1 MELIKGT
8 CFFCAN
14 SKVVSDFESV
24 HSTIITLFSGKI
36 KEDKLINLKPPKVC
50 PLCYH
55 SFVLMKRTHDDILH
69 SSSAEKVH
77 ENCHLCGNSEDVI
90 NVSKW
95 THFKSIIGRDFPC
108 SNDEII
114 SNVCSDCLYYLE
126 TKSTVKEKL
135 ISEYP
140 ILKQESIVSQF
151 EVLGNSTPTRRTRTK
166 AERKSPIDI
175 VDLTVVEPV
184 PSDNMK
190 FKPLKTDRHLRR
202 SKTVNTDP
210 KLLNQ
215 VLIIKLPNQSLED
228 VPKLVRKSITPK
240 RVRFRD
246 EHEHIIDKYN
256 SPSLYTDKENA
267 YKETEELVEY
277 EIKTTPRRSRYRGM
291 DDSESSPDSLDPRKK
306 SFFKIKLM
314 KKKPKSIIAKPFKPV
329 TKEPV
334 EKYNDAIE
342 KQKNTIGKRKI
353 GAQKHKENMQDLVN
367 SVCKYNLVVNLERM
381 NYSEINSVAPSEL
394 PIDELDPLRIDSWEE
409 TLSADVNYES
419 NKQSVKTKTSISK
432 TRSKRSVRFAEEK
445 VKEVVETN
453 GRVGSKNGKKDQ
465 APKEKVKVITSSN
478 RRTSK
483 RNSIITVSSED
494 DFKAE
499 DIKKPRA
506 LRKRRNTVSIE
517 ESNTT
522 APVKA
527 KKSVNG
533 TVDKKSAIQAKEIKK
548 PLRKRRSSIYIKD
561 VNTTEENNVEEAVN
575 GSEETELNSDTVG
588 TTTANTNPTEES
600 NIKEGINGS
609 EEKESDVEIRAADS
623 SETENTEKVDTET
636 QEEDSREV
644 EIVSDSDVAVID
656 AGEKVVEENSEKC
669 DEIKDASSDREDK
682 SENGSLSKEDE
693 NVQNE
698 SLDTADEKVDDNDL
712 EKDEVNEIESAAK
725 GNEKMDTETLDKED
739 STENENVDKCDRQN
753 SENTDEEDPINLDLS
768 DTDQTTENEVSRKED
783 ETVEMESEKE
793 VTDQD
798 ENKNDNEIS
807 DKDDS
812 KILDESSAIEDNT
825 VEENMTNCEKEND
838 NVGNESP
845 EQERDQ
851 TEMENFDEVEDKEDQ
866 TENENPVSV
875 EDKEERTEDEEVT
888 TADEVNTAD
897 EETTADEVDTADSS
911 QLEENTETEE
921 KDSQDVSIEQNGENT
936 EEDLSQDI
944 EENDLEEMEE
954 ENSRNKDV
962 TEQQEIEA
970 NGEIDNGETDNGETD
985 NGETDNGEADNEEN
999 LDESKNED
1007 LEFSMSEADSKSIE
1021 ATLAAF
1027 EGMSYA
1033 GNEDSEIVNLDT
1045 SCEMQ
1050 NNEVAGEKRKR
1061 GDSEDSLSDQS
1072 SPDTKRKKV
1081 TFNEDLD
1088 ENV

>member
-95 THFKSIIGRDFPC
+95 AHFKAIIGKDFPC

-140 ILKQESIVSQF
+140 ILKQESIISQF

-184 PSDNMK
+184 PTDSMK
-190 FKPLKTDRHLRR
+190 FKPLKTDKHLRR

-277 EIKTTPRRSRYRGM
+277 EIKTTSRRSRYRGM

-314 KKKPKSIIAKPFKPV
+314 KKKPKPIIAKPFKPV

-334 EKYNDAIE
+334 EKYNEAIE

-353 GAQKHKENMQDLVN
+353 NAQKYKENMQDLVN
-367 SVCKYNLVVNLERM
+367 RVCKYNLVVNLERM
-381 NYSEINSVAPSEL
+381 NYSEINSITPSL
-394 PIDELDPLRIDSWEE
+394 SIDELDPLRIDSWEE
-409 TLSADVNYES
+409 NINTEVNYES
-419 NKQSVKTKTSISK
+419 NKQSLKTKTSISK
-432 TRSKRSVRFAEEK
+432 TRPKRNVRFSEEK
-445 VKEVVETN
+445 AKEVVETN
-453 GRVGSKNGKKDQ
+453 GRLGSKNGKKDQ
-465 APKEKVKVITSSN
+465 APKEKVKVNTNSN
-478 RRTSK
+478 RRAST

-527 KKSVNG
+527 KKGVNG
-533 TVDKKSAIQAKEIKK
+533 TVNKKSEIQAKEIKK
-548 PLRKRRSSIYIKD
+548 PLRKRRSSTYIKD
-561 VNTTEENNVEEAVN
+561 VNTTEENNIGEAVN

-588 TTTANTNPTEES
+588 TTTADTNLTEES

-623 SETENTEKVDTET
+623 SETENTEKVDTT

-644 EIVSDSDVAVID
+644 EIVSDSDVVVID
-656 AGEKVVEENSEKC
+656 AGEKVVDENSEKC

-712 EKDEVNEIESAAK
+712 EKDEINEIESAAK
-725 GNEKMDTETLDKED
+725 GDEKMDTETLDKED
-739 STENENVDKCDRQN
+739 STENENVDKCDKQN
-753 SENTDEEDPINLDLS
+753 SVNTDEGDQINLDLS

-798 ENKNDNEIS
+798 ENKTDNEIS

-812 KILDESSAIEDNT
+812 KILDESSAIEEDT

-845 EQERDQ
+845 EQEQNQ

-875 EDKEERTEDEEVT
+875 EDKEDRTEDEEVT

-897 EETTADEVDTADSS
+897 EETTADEVYTADDNS

-921 KDSQDVSIEQNGENT
+921 KDSQDVSIGKYKHIYCNNIQFTKGYEQ
-936 EEDLSQDI
+936 
-944 EENDLEEMEE
+944 
-954 ENSRNKDV
+954 
-962 TEQQEIEA
+962 
-970 NGEIDNGETDNGETD
+970 
-985 NGETDNGEADNEEN
+985 
-999 LDESKNED
+999 
-1007 LEFSMSEADSKSIE
+1007 
-1021 ATLAAF
+1021 
-1027 EGMSYA
+1027 
-1033 GNEDSEIVNLDT
+1033 
-1045 SCEMQ
+1045 
-1050 NNEVAGEKRKR
+1050 
-1061 GDSEDSLSDQS
+1061 
-1072 SPDTKRKKV
+1072 
-1081 TFNEDLD
+1081 
-1088 ENV
+1088 